1 MSKPVT
7 VRVEQDVPA
16 RMRDG
21 TILYSDVYRPDTPG
35 RYPTILCRTPYDK
48 DAFSTRVDS
57 VDPIRAARQGYAFV
71 MQNVRGR
78 YNSEGTFYTFKNE
91 INDGYD
97 TVEWAAS
104 QTWSSGAVGMHG
116 GSYVGATQWL
126 AAISRPPHLKCIIP
140 SITSDDYYEGWTY
153 QGGAFQY
160 FFNLSWAVSLAMANI
175 EHIERD
181 HGDVAT
187 DSERMMEALKDLDGA
202 FETLNFADHP
212 LFKNP
217 ALAPYFNDWVQH
229 SDDDAYWKSVNIRER
244 HSNVDVPAYNMGGWF
259 DIFLGGSIRNF
270 MGMQKNGAT
279 EAARTGQRLIIGP
292 WFHDSSPGSVAGEV
306 NFGPSASA
314 VSFDFQG
321 TKLRWYDYWLKGE
334 DNGVGEEDP
343 VRIFVMGANEWRS
356 EKEWPLARTQYT
368 DYYLHSG
375 GRANSARGDGS
386 LSIEAPG
393 DEPYD
398 AYLYNPN
405 NPVPT
410 RGGGLCCNE
419 AVSPPGSFD
428 QSAIEA
434 REDVLVYSTAVL
446 EQPVEV
452 TGPVTVTLY
461 AASSAVDTDFTAKLV
476 DVCPCGG
483 AVNLTDGIVRA
494 RYRESTSEAKLIA
507 PGEVY
512 EYKIDLWA
520 TSNLFKA
527 GHRIRL
533 EISSS
538 NFPRF
543 DRNPNTGGA
552 LGKGTAAKPASQTI
566 LHNGSYASRVTL
578 PVIPA

>member
-1 MSKPVT
+1 MS
-7 VRVEQDVPA
+7 
-16 RMRDG
+16 
-21 TILYSDVYRPDTPG
+21 
-35 RYPTILCRTPYDK
+35 
-48 DAFSTRVDS
+48 
-57 VDPIRAARQGYAFV
+57 
-71 MQNVRGR
+71 
-78 YNSEGTFYTFKNE
+78 
-91 INDGYD
+91 
-97 TVEWAAS
+97 
-104 QTWSSGAVGMHG
+104 
-116 GSYVGATQWL
+116 
-126 AAISRPPHLKCIIP
+126 
-140 SITSDDYYEGWTY
+140 GWY
-153 QGGAFQY
+153 
-160 FFNLSWAVSLAMANI
+160 
-175 EHIERD
+175 
-181 HGDVAT
+181 
-187 DSERMMEALKDLDGA
+187 
-202 FETLNFADHP
+202 
-212 LFKNP
+212 
-217 ALAPYFNDWVQH
+217 
-229 SDDDAYWKSVNIRER
+229 
-244 HSNVDVPAYNMGGWF
+244 
-259 DIFLGGSIRNF
+259 DIFLGGAIRNF
-270 MGMQKNGAT
+270 VGMRENGAT
-279 EAARTGQRLIIGP
+279 DAARNGQRLIIGP
-292 WFHDSSPGSVAGEV
+292 WFHDDSPGSVGGEV

-314 VSFDFQG
+314 VSFDFHG
-321 TKLRWYDYWLKGE
+321 TKLRWFDYWLKGE

-410 RGGGLCCNE
+410 RGGGLCCD
-419 AVSPPGSFD
+419 AAASPPGSFD

-434 REDVLVYSTAVL
+434 REDVLVYSTEVL
-446 EQPVEV
+446 ESPVEV

-476 DVCPCGG
+476 DACPCGG
-483 AVNLTDGIVRA
+483 AVNLADGIVRA
-494 RYRESTSEAKLIA
+494 RYRESTEEAKLIT

-543 DRNPNTGGA
+543 DRNPNTGECAGSGDGEPS
-552 LGKGTAAKPASQTI
+552 LHRRL
-566 LHNGSYASRVTL
+566 LHNGSYSRVTL
-578 PVIPA
+578 PVIPRVRELSDYGVN

>member
-1 MSKPVT
+1 MTKPVT

-35 RYPTILCRTPYDK
+35 RYPVILCRTPYDK
-48 DAFSTRVDS
+48 DAFGTRVDS
-57 VDPIRAARQGYAFV
+57 LDPIRAARQGYALV

-104 QTWSSGAVGMHG
+104 QAWSTGAVGMHG

-126 AAISRPPHLKCIIP
+126 AAISRPPHLKCIMP

-153 QGGAFQY
+153 QGGAYQL
-160 FFNLSWAVSLAMANI
+160 FFTLSWATSLALANI

-181 HGDVAT
+181 HGDVAR
-187 DSERMMEALKDLDGA
+187 DSGRMMEALRNLDGE
-202 FETLNFADHP
+202 FETLNFAEHP

-229 SDDDAYWKSVNIRER
+229 SEDDSYWKSVNIRER
-244 HSNVDVPAYNMGGWF
+244 HSTIEIPAYSMSGWF
-259 DIFLGGSIRNF
+259 DIFLGGALRNF
-270 MGMQKNGAT
+270 TGMQKNGAT
-279 EAARTGQRLIIGP
+279 EAARNGQRLIIGP
-292 WFHDSSPGSVAGEV
+292 WFHDDSPGSVGGEV
-306 NFGPSASA
+306 NFGPDAST
-314 VSFDFQG
+314 VSFDFHG
-321 TKLRWYDYWLKGE
+321 TKLRWFDYWLKGE

-410 RGGGLCCNE
+410 RGGGLCCD
-419 AVSPPGSFD
+419 AAASPPGSFD

-434 REDVLVYSTAVL
+434 REDVLVYSTEVL
-446 EQPVEV
+446 ESPVEV

-461 AASSAVDTDFTAKLV
+461 AGSSAVDTDFTAKLV

-483 AVNLTDGIVRA
+483 AVNLADGIVRA
-494 RYRESTSEAKLIA
+494 RYRESTEEAKLIT

-533 EISSS
+533 EVSSS

-543 DRNPNTGGA
+543 DRNPNTGET
-552 LGKGTAAKPASQTI
+552 LGRGTVSKPASQTI
-566 LHNGSYASRVTL
+566 LHNGSYPSRVTL
-578 PVIPA
+578 PVIGA

>member
-21 TILYSDVYRPDTPG
+21 TILYSDIYRPDTPG
-35 RYPTILCRTPYDK
+35 RYPVILCRTPYNK
-48 DAFSTRVDS
+48 DAFGTRVNS
-57 VDPIRAARQGYAFV
+57 LDPIRAAREGYAFV

-78 YNSEGTFYTFKNE
+78 YNSQGTFYTFKNE

-104 QTWSSGAVGMHG
+104 QAWSSGAVGMHG

-153 QGGAFQY
+153 QGGAYQL
-160 FFNLSWAVSLAMANI
+160 FFTLSWAVSLAMANI
-175 EHIERD
+175 EHIERE
-181 HGDVAT
+181 HGDVSA
-187 DSERMMEALKDLDGA
+187 DSARMMEALNDMDSALA
-202 FETLNFADHP
+202 MLNFAEHP

-217 ALAPYFNDWVQH
+217 AMAPYFNDWVRH
-229 SDDDAYWKSVNIRER
+229 SEDDSYWKTVNIRER
-244 HSNVDVPAYNMGGWF
+244 HSTIEVPAYSMSGWF
-259 DIFLGGSIRNF
+259 DIFLGGALRNF
-270 MGMQKNGAT
+270 TGMRKNGAT
-279 EAARTGQRLIIGP
+279 EAARNGQRLLVGP
-292 WFHDSSPGSVAGEV
+292 WFHDDSPGSVGGEV
-306 NFGPSASA
+306 NFGPNADS
-314 VSFDFQG
+314 VSFDFHG

-356 EKEWPLARTQYT
+356 EKEWPLARTRYT

-375 GRANSARGDGS
+375 GRANSVRGDGS
-386 LSIEAPG
+386 LSTEAPG

-410 RGGGLCCNE
+410 RGGGLCCD
-419 AVSPPGSFD
+419 AASSPPGSFD

-434 REDVLVYSTAVL
+434 REDVLVYSTGPL
-446 EQPVEV
+446 ESPVEV
-452 TGPVTVTLY
+452 TGPLTVTLY

-476 DVCPCGG
+476 DACPCGG
-483 AVNLTDGIVRA
+483 AINLTDGIIRA
-494 RYRESTSEAKLIA
+494 RYRESTEEAKLIT

-520 TSNLFKA
+520 TSNLFKS
-527 GHRIRL
+527 GHRIRV

-543 DRNPNTGGA
+543 DRNPNTGGV
-552 LGKGTAAKPASQTI
+552 LGGGTESKPASQTI
-566 LHNGSYASRVTL
+566 LHNGMYPSRVTL
-578 PVIPA
+578 PLIPA

>member
-1 MSKPVT
+1 MSNPVT

-21 TILYSDVYRPDTPG
+21 TVLYSDVYRPDTPG
-35 RYPTILCRTPYDK
+35 RYPVILCRTPYDK

-57 VDPIRAARQGYAFV
+57 LDPIRAARQGYAFV

-97 TVEWAAS
+97 SVEWAAS
-104 QTWSSGAVGMHG
+104 QAWSSGAVGMHG

-126 AAISRPPHLKCIIP
+126 AAISRPPHLKCIVP

-153 QGGAFQY
+153 QGGAFQL
-160 FFNLSWAVSLAMANI
+160 FFTLNWSLSLALANLD
-175 EHIERD
+175 HITRD
-181 HGDVAT
+181 HGDVSKDAG
-187 DSERMMEALKDLDGA
+187 RMLEALDDLDGA
-202 FETLNFADHP
+202 LKSLNFADHP
-212 LFKNP
+212 LYNNP
-217 ALAPYFNDWVQH
+217 ALAPYFKDWVQH
-229 SDDDAYWKSVNIRER
+229 QENDSYWRTWNIGDR
-244 HSNVDVPAYNMGGWF
+244 HSTIEVPAYNMGGWY
-259 DIFLGGSIRNF
+259 DVFLGGTIRNF
-270 MGMQKNGAT
+270 VGMRKNGAT
-279 EAARTGQRLIIGP
+279 ELARNGQRLIIGP
-292 WFHDSSPGSVAGEV
+292 WFHDSSPGNVAGEME
-306 NFGPSASA
+306 FGAAAGST
-314 VSFDFQG
+314 SFDFQG
-321 TKLRWYDYWLKGE
+321 TKLRWFDHWLKGE
-334 DNGVGEEDP
+334 ENGLDEDDP
-343 VRIFVMGANEWRS
+343 VRIFVMGTNEWRS
-356 EKEWPLARTQYT
+356 EKEWPLARTRYT

-375 GRANSARGDGS
+375 GRANSVRGDGS
-386 LSIEAPG
+386 LSAEAPG

-410 RGGGLCCNE
+410 RGGGLCCYE
-419 AVSPPGSFD
+419 AAYPPGSFD
-428 QSAIEA
+428 QRQIEA
-434 REDVLVYSTAVL
+434 REDVLVYSTAPL
-446 EQPVEV
+446 ESPVEV

-476 DVCPCGG
+476 DACPCGG

-494 RYRESTSEAKLIA
+494 RYRESTEEAKMIT

-520 TSNLFKA
+520 TSNVFKA

-533 EISSS
+533 EVSSS

-543 DRNPNTGGA
+543 DRNPNTGGE
-552 LGKGTAAKPASQTI
+552 LGKGTTAKPASQTI
-566 LHNGSYASRVTL
+566 LHNGSCPSRVTL
-578 PVIPA
+578 PVIPT